1 MQEGQDGIVIIIII
15 WTVRCV
21 AFYIQE
27 YGTIKHRLERDPVYM
42 GKSTP

>member
-1 MQEGQDGIVIIIII
+1 MQEGQDGIVIIII

-27 YGTIKHRLERDPVYM
+27 YGTIKHRL
-42 GKSTP
+42 